1 MDISTFR
8 ENGKKPV
15 RVTAKGEVFIGE
27 DEFPYPIVEDSVKV
41 ERLHKRNLLT
51 ITLFVGDVS
60 IEARKS
66 TAVCKQCGISVYGR
80 QTKGCPCPNCGTE
93 LI

>member
-1 MDISTFR
+1 MDTGKLR

-27 DEFPYPIVEDSVKV
+27 DEFPYPIAEGSIKV
-41 ERLHKRNLLT
+41 ERLHQRNLLT

-60 IEARKS
+60 IETRKP
-66 TAVCKQCGISVYGR
+66 TAVCKQCGISVYGT
-80 QTKGCPCPNCGTE
+80 QTKDCPNCGTE
-93 LI
+93 LV